1 MKEQK
6 LPAGLLLRF
15 RDTNHAQTRAR
26 THARTNYAQ
35 IHTRKLKGLFY
46 PGGYCSI

>member
-1 MKEQK
+1 MLKCVKCVLHMKEQK

-26 THARTNYAQ
+26 THALTMHKYTQEN
-35 IHTRKLKGLFY
+35 
-46 PGGYCSI
+46 